1 MQTEWTTT
9 DDPGEWLHFF
19 YKEGRTRTPVKIN
32 RGALESCFHSAA
44 GESMVNI
51 YVANVEVIHE
61 KVRLR
66 LRAGER
72 FTLQTPLSLLA
83 RDFEDRRLA
92 MYADLIEPQKI
103 EQTAQA
109 LGDKFTADQ
118 LEAVAMWMR
127 NRPHSHSRR

>member
-1 MQTEWTTT
+1 MEEEWTNKES
-9 DDPGEWLHFF
+9 PGEWLHFF
-19 YKEGRTRTPVKIN
+19 YKEGRSRTPVKIS
-32 RGALESCFHSAA
+32 RDALETCFHSAA

-72 FTLQTPLSLLA
+72 FTLQKPLTLLT

-92 MYADLIEPQKI
+92 MYADLIEPQMI
-103 EQTAQA
+103 EQTAQE

-118 LEAVAMWMR
+118 LEAVAMWIR
-127 NRPHSHSRR
+127 NRPQSYSRR